1 MKVTNNTSPELVSDI
16 WDGAVDIAVITSDIN
31 SKEKTKENILTT
43 FRDIVIAGKTYAEQ
57 LKEPVSLEELA
68 AYPLIGFGK
77 NTEIYQLYDH
87 FFAERGID
95 FNISI
100 ETDTPE
106 QTLAFV
112 SGNMGIGCIPPLYF
126 GLRHALDE
134 GEVFQVELKEMLPE
148 RRVSLVINEN
158 RVNSMAAILEDYI
171 LRYRDKNREEH
182 D

>member
-1 MKVTNNTSPELVSDI
+1 M
-16 WDGAVDIAVITSDIN
+16 ITSDIN

-43 FRDIVIAGKTYAEQ
+43 FRDIVIAGKTYAE
-57 LKEPVSLEELA
+57 
-68 AYPLIGFGK
+68 
-77 NTEIYQLYDH
+77 QLYDH